1 MEEIQLLGDIATVA
15 QRALRALPR
24 QRTSL
29 TPALFT
35 PIFFYV
41 VNVASLNTIAALGD
55 VPFDE
60 FYLPVSVIVV
70 AVTGASR
77 AGTFV
82 GDIAT
87 GYFDKLCVTPV
98 RRPAL
103 LLGLMTA
110 DFVVVACLAV
120 PVLLVGLLHGVSFAS
135 GIVGGL
141 LFVVLAAF
149 WGLAFAGFP
158 YALALRTGNPAVV
171 TSAFTLFFSVAY
183 LTTAFVPRELLAPWL
198 RWVADINPLTYLLEG
213 MRSLVIDGW
222 EFYPLLGSCA
232 AIVGVGA
239 VSMTLAL
246 RSLSYRI
253 RIGTQEVY

>member
-1 MEEIQLLGDIATVA
+1 MVRDMQTVA
-15 QRALRALPR
+15 GRALRALPR

-41 VNVASLNTIAALGD
+41 VNVASLEHIASLGQ
-55 VPFDE
+55 VPFEE
-60 FYLPVSVIVV
+60 FYLPVSIVVV

-98 RRPAL
+98 RRSAL
-103 LLGLMTA
+103 LFGLMIA
-110 DFVVVACLAV
+110 DFVVVACLSV
-120 PVLLVGLLHGVSFAS
+120 PVLLIGIVHGVRFES
-135 GIVGGL
+135 GVLGIL
-141 LFVVLAAF
+141 LFILLASL

-183 LTTAFVPRELLAPWL
+183 LTTAFVPRDLLAPWL
-198 RWVADINPLTYLLEG
+198 RWVSDGNPLTYLLEG
-213 MRSLVIDGW
+213 LRSLVIDGW
-222 EFYPLLGSCA
+222 DGQALLVA
-232 AIVGVGA
+232 MLTVFGVGL

-246 RSLSYRI
+246 RSLSYRV
-253 RIGTQEVY
+253 RVGTQEVY